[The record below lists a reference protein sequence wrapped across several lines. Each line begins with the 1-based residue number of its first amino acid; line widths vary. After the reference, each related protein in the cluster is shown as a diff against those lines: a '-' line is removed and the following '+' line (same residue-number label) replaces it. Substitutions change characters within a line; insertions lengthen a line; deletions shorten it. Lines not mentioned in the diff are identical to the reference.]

1 MLKYMLMVYTY
12 LPFPG
17 SRIVRLV
24 VLRVYL
30 IMHWGYQLCHSMC
43 KGRSSKISKF
53 LTFCSTILLIH
64 HLLKICTTF
73 EQWLIDVK
81 SAVTLEQCL
90 LVDKMNFK
98 MLWSAFF
105 HISNFSSA
113 ARGHFSIVEIF
124 SSLDHSSKR
133 HQTGFSSGKM
143 SKKLLIFASYITSIL
158 MEVETFTKG
167 TIAIE

>member
-17 SRIVRLV
+17 SWIVRLV

-113 ARGHFSIVEIF
+113 ARGHFSIMEIF
-124 SSLDHSSKR
+124 
-133 HQTGFSSGKM
+133 FIFWPFF
-143 SKKLLIFASYITSIL
+143 KKTSNRFFIRQNVQ
-158 MEVETFTKG
+158 EVAYFCFLHN
-167 TIAIE
+167 